1 MTNPPEWNA
10 SLADVL
16 IGCELDMFICTIAK
30 LIYLPQQRECFAL
43 AEGSIVMSQLPVS
56 LSQDDIFMCQKY

>member
-16 IGCELDMFICTIAK
+16 IGCELDMFICSEADLFAPTK
-30 LIYLPQQRECFAL
+30 GMFRTGRREYCY
-43 AEGSIVMSQLPVS
+43 VS
-56 LSQDDIFMCQKY
+56 ASRLFVSR